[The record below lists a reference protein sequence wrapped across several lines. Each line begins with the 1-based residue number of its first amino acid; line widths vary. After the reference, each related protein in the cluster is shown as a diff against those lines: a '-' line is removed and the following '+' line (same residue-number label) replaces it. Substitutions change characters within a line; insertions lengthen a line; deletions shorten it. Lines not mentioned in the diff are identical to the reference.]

1 MRLRRHQ
8 VRAALLPLVSA
19 GALVWNVNAN
29 GQSPPRPVRD
39 PVPSRPGSN
48 AVPASIPEAPDD
60 EPLTTLREG
69 FESARTSWRQ
79 EEADVTVNLLTHDR
93 SEAQRHD
100 GRRAEHFRF
109 ESQGLGNSVY
119 YSLPLP
125 RAPIF
130 DDTEV
135 SLYVHATQPGI
146 QLLAKVILP
155 NDVDLDTGQPAFVS
169 VSGGSYD
176 NVNRWQRLEL
186 TDLRQAVER
195 QARILRVQSRRK
207 VRLDGAYIERLVV
220 NLYGGGGESE
230 VYLDDLTITP
240 VPESAALAFQGGGTE
255 PKPERVATNPA
266 EAEMAAGSAAAPNP
280 SPPTAVEGS
289 GTSVRLEGTRLTRN
303 GRAVGPHHPRCARR
317 LPGPGPA
324 VWLRRGDGRSLRRR
338 RPGGHPTRRRDG
350 ALLVPDLRA
359 VRGPAAR
366 RPTMRGRR

>member
-1 MRLRRHQ
+1 M
-8 VRAALLPLVSA
+8 
-19 GALVWNVNAN
+19 
-29 GQSPPRPVRD
+29 
-39 PVPSRPGSN
+39 
-48 AVPASIPEAPDD
+48 
-60 EPLTTLREG
+60 REG

-109 ESQGLGNSVY
+109 ESQGLGSSVY

-125 RAPIF
+125 RVPVF

-169 VSGGSYD
+169 VSGGAYD

-207 VRLDGAYIERLVV
+207 VDLDGAYIERLVV

-266 EAEMAAGSAAAPNP
+266 EAEMAAGPAAAPNP
-280 SPPTAVEGS
+280 SPPAADEGS
-289 GTSVRLEGTRLTRN
+289 EASVRLEGTRLTRN
-303 GRAVGPHHPRCARR
+303 GREWVPTILDAPGAYLDQALPFGFDAVTVDLSAGADLEGIRR
-317 LPGPGPA
+317 A
-324 VWLRRGDGRSLRRR
+324 VEM
-338 RPGGHPTRRRDG
+338 G
-350 ALLVPDLRA
+350 ALLVPDLGA
-359 VRGPAAR
+359 VRGRAAR
-366 RPTMRGRR
+366 RPTMRRRR